1 MNVHELK
8 VEDPK
13 RFDREYWKWVANTCD
28 GYDWWDSVEESFKQD
43 MENKGVEVERV
54 YFSLAYSRGDYASF
68 DGWVDVGQWLR
79 DNHPEQ
85 IVLIQEF
92 SDYGRLKVAGR
103 RGSTRV
109 DFDWYPGNTAPG
121 GIFADLAS
129 EDWDAL
135 VDEAATA
142 FDVEDEINDW
152 LQDEANSLYRQ
163 RQYEYE
169 YLTSEQQ
176 FTEWCDANEIEFDG
190 ETEE

>member
-13 RFDREYWKWVANTCD
+13 RFDREYWKWVETARD
-28 GYDWWDSVEESFKQD
+28 YYEWWDSVEESFKQD
-43 MENKGVEVERV
+43 MAAKGVEVERV
-54 YFSLAYSRGDYASF
+54 YFSLAYSQGDYAMFS
-68 DGWVDVGQWLR
+68 GWIDVGQWLR

-85 IVLIQEF
+85 LVLIQEF
-92 SDYGRLKVAGR
+92 SDYGRLKVSDR
-103 RGSTRV
+103 RHSTRV
-109 DFDWYPGNTAPG
+109 DFDWYPGDTAPG

-142 FDVEDEINDW
+142 FDVEGEINDW
-152 LQDEANSLYRQ
+152 LGDMEGDLYQQLQD
-163 RQYEYE
+163 EYE
-169 YLTSEQQ
+169 YLTSEEQ
-176 FTEWCDANEIEFDG
+176 FIEYCDANEIEFDD